1 MGVKSLEWDD
11 LRAAFAELIGT
22 ALFVFIGCGAY
33 SASQKTAVF
42 KSVTGVSLPLG
53 YVLIAFAWG
62 FSLAAVNWS
71 IRGVRDAGHINPAVT
86 FALIITKNITLLKG
100 ILFGLAQV
108 VGAIGGA
115 AILRGCTGAD
125 GFAGAAVLGEGV
137 SEGEAFAMETILTF
151 FWVFVFFCTSVHPW
165 ANLMDGQNAGKL
177 INSPLALGFTVFV
190 CSVVGIP
197 YSGAGMNPA
206 RVLGVAIIDKTW
218 DSDHHWLYWYG
229 PLIGATIA
237 TLVYYIIYGHWEG
250 GMNPRIEE
258 ENEHD
263 GHGHAHHHHNNLNS
277 NTKHDVEMAHQ
288 H

>member
-1 MGVKSLEWDD
+1 MGVKALEWDD
-11 LRAAFAELIGT
+11 LRASFAELVGT
-22 ALFVFIGCGAY
+22 AIYVFIGCGAY
-33 SASQKTAVF
+33 AASKKTAVF
-42 KSVTGVSLPLG
+42 NAVTGTSLPLG

-62 FSLAAVNWS
+62 FSLAAINWS
-71 IRGVRDAGHINPAVT
+71 IRGVKEAGHINPAVT

-100 ILFGLAQV
+100 LLFGIAQV

-151 FWVFVFFCTSVHPW
+151 FWVFTFFCTSVHPW
-165 ANLMDGQNAGKL
+165 VRDNLLNGQNAGKL

-197 YSGAGMNPA
+197 FSGAGMNPA
-206 RVLGVAIIDKTW
+206 RVLGVAIIDNTW

-229 PLIGATIA
+229 PLLGATIA
-237 TLVYYIIYGHWEG
+237 TLVYYIIYGHWD
-250 GMNPRIEE
+250 GMNPKAAEE
-258 ENEHD
+258 ES
-263 GHGHAHHHHNNLNS
+263 HGHAHHHGNGHA
-277 NTKHDVEMAHQ
+277 HHHGDVEMASNQ